1 MKGRESIIFAP
12 VKVVTGKGYFDRSEI
27 KMVPQPKRKL
37 SKGRRDRR
45 RAQDALDSLD
55 LVQCSN
61 CGEMRLPHTVCPNC
75 GHYEGREVISV
86 SKEEKKK

>member
-1 MKGRESIIFAP
+1 MGP
-12 VKVVTGKGYFDRSEI
+12 L
-27 KMVPQPKRKL
+27 PKRKI

-45 RAQDALDSLD
+45 RANDALKPSH

-75 GHYEGREVISV
+75 GHYKGREVIST
-86 SKEEKKK
+86 EEK